1 MAKKRDQECLWM
13 FWFAL
18 FLIIIGIAA
27 VIMLA
32 LHTLGII

>member
-1 MAKKRDQECLWM
+1 MAKKESPWI

-32 LHTLGII
+32 LHALGII